1 MGRTAFLYQPH
12 APASVSAATI
22 VPTDLFALFVM
33 AMRGALQLSRRALF
47 KIELPEFS
55 KSRFARRYNMMEED
69 RVKWY
74 NWNLACIF
82 LTAVPPLWMYTVN
95 YRTCEEV
102 EAINQTLNPMGIE
115 KVKYD
120 LRLYGS

>member
-1 MGRTAFLYQPH
+1 M
-12 APASVSAATI
+12 
-22 VPTDLFALFVM
+22 AL
-33 AMRGALQLSRRALF
+33 RGALSLTRQMRF
-47 KIELPEFS
+47 KIDVPEFS

-69 RVKWY
+69 RIKWY

-102 EAINQTLNPMGIE
+102 ETINRCLNPMGIE

-120 LRLYGS
+120 LRLYPPERLREQKVVSESDG